1 MFDDKYFQLGDWRR
15 QGCLPMA
22 LDEQLHFFLHKPERL
37 LIEESLKLKYPEIL
51 VKLHVARLGRENKIV
66 NLFQRYLVPPH
77 NSSADNLPYVK
88 LTEKYHKISTDL
100 TRTPCV

>member
-1 MFDDKYFQLGDWRR
+1 MYSKNKIRNILCSRERLFDDKYFQLGDWRR

-51 VKLHVARLGRENKIV
+51 VKLHVARLGRETKLSIYFNGIFYLLTIV
-66 NLFQRYLVPPH
+66 VRIIFLM
-77 NSSADNLPYVK
+77 
-88 LTEKYHKISTDL
+88 
-100 TRTPCV
+100 

>member
-1 MFDDKYFQLGDWRR
+1 
-15 QGCLPMA
+15 MA

-37 LIEESLKLKYPEIL
+37 LIEEGLKLKYPEIL
-51 VKLHVARLGRENKIV
+51 VKLHLARLDRENKIV
-66 NLFQRYLVPPH
+66 NLFQQYLLPPH

-100 TRTPCV
+100 TRTSCV